1 MSAIFLWLV
10 LQVIKLANYWAVKRV
25 CKGGDYKKVDGDV
38 ESSSPLSSGK
48 TSKGILLFTFTV
60 GFYSITVLPVG
71 F

>member
-10 LQVIKLANYWAVKRV
+10 LQVIKLANYWAVKRGR
-25 CKGGDYKKVDGDV
+25 KDGDYKKVDGDV

-60 GFYSITVLPVG
+60 VLRVG
-71 F
+71 I